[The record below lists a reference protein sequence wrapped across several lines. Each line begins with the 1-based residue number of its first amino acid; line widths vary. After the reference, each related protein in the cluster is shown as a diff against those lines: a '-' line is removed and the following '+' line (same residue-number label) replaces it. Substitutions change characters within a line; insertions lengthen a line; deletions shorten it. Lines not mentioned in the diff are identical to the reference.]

1 MDGELDRAEFQALR
15 DTIRERGTRRVTVF
29 WATTAFWATLLM
41 AAIGLVAFAPTI
53 GPRAGAF
60 LTLVS
65 LLPLAAGFEAV
76 FALHVGVERI
86 GRYLQVFY
94 EGREPLP
101 AWERTAMAIGPSL
114 PKGQPDPLFSAMFAA
129 AGVLNLAP
137 ALLSRRPA
145 LTLAALV
152 AHGLF
157 GLRLFRARR
166 FAARQRGEDLGR
178 FEQIRDGLGGARKGQ
193 EGSSSN
199 RTAH

>member
-1 MDGELDRAEFQALR
+1 MDAELDRAEFQALR
-15 DTIRERGTRRVTVF
+15 DTIRERGTRRVTLF
-29 WATTAFWATLLM
+29 WATTAFWATLLT

-101 AWERTAMAIGPSL
+101 AWERTAMAIGPTG
-114 PKGQPDPLFSAMFAA
+114 PKGLTDPLFSAMFAA
-129 AGVLNLAP
+129 
-137 ALLSRRPA
+137 
-145 LTLAALV
+145 
-152 AHGLF
+152 
-157 GLRLFRARR
+157 
-166 FAARQRGEDLGR
+166 GR
-178 FEQIRDGLGGARKGQ
+178 VGGW
-193 EGSSSN
+193 
-199 RTAH
+199 TAHVLEQLANNRLIRPSSEYVGPRGLKYVPIEQR